1 LFWFGL
7 VLMCFVDLVK
17 WNCSPLSVRYGAV
30 PMITV
35 VVVVVIVII
44 VVAYGRFESSKLVL
58 QFL

>member
-1 LFWFGL
+1 
-7 VLMCFVDLVK
+7 MCFVDLVK
-17 WNCSPLSVRYGAV
+17 WSCSPLSVRYGAV

-44 VVAYGRFESSKLVL
+44 IVVAYGRFESSKLVL